1 MFHEFSYVSC
11 SLHGHFSPNV
21 LVAPF
26 KPGLQVWKG
35 SAVEVTN
42 QNERELL
49 GHLAIAGYTK
59 DGPVGLDGDKTTRH
73 VVRIRW

>member
-1 MFHEFSYVSC
+1 M
-11 SLHGHFSPNV
+11 
-21 LVAPF
+21 
-26 KPGLQVWKG
+26 WKG